1 MSQLIV
7 EVVDKGSVDKIK
19 AKLRELGVAE
29 DQVTTKAGGMG
40 AGFASMAPIAVGAA
54 AVAAAAVAGITVAI
68 KAFNQVVDFSKRALS
83 EWNLQAGAIAQVES
97 ALKSTGGTAGF
108 TSRELQAL
116 ASSLQKTTAFAD
128 DATLSMQ
135 SVLLTFTSIR
145 GEIYARTVPAIL
157 DVATRMGTDLN
168 SAALQVGKALN
179 DPVKN
184 LGALGRAGIQFSVDQ
199 EKAIKTLVETGRLA
213 EAQGIILGELETQFG
228 GAAEAARLAGEGP
241 FLALKNATGDLYE
254 AFGQGLS
261 PAVNEVIGRLTE
273 LAEDEETA
281 EMLRDAGAAVGE
293 LVEFV
298 GGLTD
303 ELSTALPVVIEF
315 AGDGIDLL
323 RATAIVAGERVDALS
338 GFIIEMGEVADAALG
353 PLDEIVASLVKLVG
367 LGEPKTLLKLIQTLA
382 PLGGVLGMVA
392 AHAATTGAEVGELAT
407 TLGIAAENEKAWRE
421 ELEGTGKTLPEL
433 ERELAELE
441 GTLERTVGTTHDAA
455 AAKKAAAEAAREY
468 KDRVRELLSES
479 KEYREEL
486 EGIVEELE
494 LEVNLRRVLHQL
506 GGEVDLSRIE
516 PPPST
521 IPEHEPWVT
530 EDLITEQEEIQR
542 EAERVSVEF
551 EFLLARAFD
560 DMSVGDLA
568 GSFAS
573 LGEAIGVKMGAGL
586 NEALEAALSALGSMI
601 GSVFDSLINDTEIS
615 AESWIGSM
623 GTIIGS
629 IWGPYGAAIGGALGG
644 ALGGW
649 IDSGSADAVTGQ
661 TEFQVGGTQLGIN
674 ALEGS
679 VKAIN
684 EAFSRIEELVSG
696 TIESTEKIE
705 IKTRANGEVWLRIG
719 EIMNVQVDSVAEALD
734 LATTWLLKT
743 AEFSGVPEQVLQA
756 LAHTSAT
763 TIEELTR
770 DLALAMDIAR
780 LDMGPVRAFFMDL
793 FDKVSREIE
802 RAIELGIDPDPL
814 IKKAGDDLLEALRN
828 ATTPEEHQ
836 QLADEIANQRAQLE
850 AALAAAQAEL
860 VRVQGLIQRYLE
872 GTTRLPQAVI
882 DTLMRQAQDIAAQ
895 IAGIEAQLGL
905 LPTDIPAFSGGG
917 GGGRRGRREQQ
928 ERTREGLRDQVEGLE
943 RGVLDPF
950 QEELLSLGDI
960 IPDLTAELND
970 GKLSAAEY
978 ADLLARATAA
988 VDAMGQALVDDLIGR
1003 IDALAPSAGALTD
1016 SLAAIDDQ
1024 VATLA
1029 AELAMLGEAGL
1040 MSADAIAEASAALE
1054 ANAEAARFAQVEQRA
1069 QDVLLQALTFLGR
1082 EEEVARLRFQIDQ
1095 AGLLVA
1101 IAELE
1106 LAQEKYGLELAI
1118 FDQLGGLAAEIAALE
1133 FDPSL
1138 LSPPTASPP
1147 PAFNRLDSAASDAAR
1162 ALEEMQRRLER
1173 ANESLRDLVDD
1184 LSLGEV
1190 GAAVSPQQALAF
1202 AESRYRDTLARAQAG
1217 DLEAREALSG
1227 VARDFLDVLGDYS
1240 PELLALE
1247 SPRILAEIQRLL
1259 GLGGA
1264 PPSALAPSR
1273 VLDGGN
1279 RFGGGPAVGAAA
1291 AAPVIAGQ
1299 QPAAGLVDLGIV
1311 ASAQLHT
1318 QRAIKASID
1327 NLAEQQRRAIDQN
1340 ARFLAEAHAEYG
1352 ARAS

>member
-1 MSQLIV
+1 LSTELVTSALANFDLGASESARVADVYTAAIGSSALNARRLKLAMSQAGPAGAALGQSLESTTAAVAILTTSLGSGERAGTGFRGMALALI
-7 EVVDKGSVDKIK
+7 DK
-19 AKLRELGVAE
+19 AEELGVAAADSAGNFRPLVDIIRDVE
-29 DQVTTKAGGMG
+29 AAGIPTTKLLSIMG
-40 AGFASMAPIAVGAA
+40 AEAGPALAILVREGADALETMTERIQSTGQAAKVAGEQLDTLQGDLDILASKQEEFWVLLGQSTTEGSRIITQAQTEFWQALVDTINENSDEIGAA
-54 AVAAAAVAGITVAI
+54 YADMAELIDQAIGIAI
-68 KAFNQVVDFSKRALS
+68 RA
-83 EWNLQAGAIAQVES
+83 
-97 ALKSTGGTAGF
+97 
-108 TSRELQAL
+108 
-116 ASSLQKTTAFAD
+116 
-128 DATLSMQ
+128 
-135 SVLLTFTSIR
+135 
-145 GEIYARTVPAIL
+145 
-157 DVATRMGTDLN
+157 
-168 SAALQVGKALN
+168 
-179 DPVKN
+179 
-184 LGALGRAGIQFSVDQ
+184 
-199 EKAIKTLVETGRLA
+199 
-213 EAQGIILGELETQFG
+213 
-228 GAAEAARLAGEGP
+228 
-241 FLALKNATGDLYE
+241 
-254 AFGQGLS
+254 
-261 PAVNEVIGRLTE
+261 TE
-273 LAEDEETA
+273 LIIPA
-281 EMLRDAGAAVGE
+281 
-293 LVEFV
+293 F
-298 GGLTD
+298 
-303 ELSTALPVVIEF
+303 
-315 AGDGIDLL
+315 DLM
-323 RATAIVAGERVDALS
+323 RASAIVAGEKVEDLS
-338 GFIIEMGEVADAALG
+338 GFIQDLGVVADKALG
-353 PLDEIVASLVKLVG
+353 PLDEIVGSLIRLVN
-367 LGEPKTLLKLIQTLA
+367 LGEPETLLKLIQTLA
-382 PLGGVLGMVA
+382 PLGGIFGMVA
-392 AHAATTGAEVGELAT
+392 AHAATTGAEVGNL
-407 TLGIAAENEKAWRE
+407 AAEFGEAR
-421 ELEGTGKTLPEL
+421 
-433 ERELAELE
+433 
-441 GTLERTVGTTHDAA
+441 DAA
-455 AAKKAAAEAAREY
+455 AAAAEAAAKLDQEYSDLSAIDLGDPESIERINKALAEAAKRAAAEKKEIEDLQRAAESLEKQREEAAAAH
-468 KDRVRELLSES
+468 KLRVAEELRDS
-479 KEYREEL
+479 KSRREEL
-486 EGIVEELE
+486 EKVIEQLE
-494 LEVNLRRVLHQL
+494 LEVNLRRALIEM
-506 GGEVDLSRIE
+506 GGFQDLTKIAPE
-516 PPPST
+516 FDPFA
-521 IPEHEPWVT
+521 IPEHEPWVPD
-530 EDLITEQEEIQR
+530 DLITEQEEIQR
-542 EAERVSVEF
+542 EAARVAVEF

-560 DMSVGDLA
+560 DMSVGDLVN
-568 GSFAS
+568 SFAT
-573 LGEAIGVKMGAGL
+573 LGAAIGVKMGEGL
-586 NEALEAALSALGSMI
+586 SEELQAQWANALSGLGAILGNVLADITS
-601 GSVFDSLINDTEIS
+601 DTEAS
-615 AESWIGSM
+615 AADWLSAF
-623 GTIIGS
+623 GS
-629 IWGPYGAAIGGALGG
+629 IWGPVGSAIGGLIGG
-644 ALGGW
+644 Y
-649 IDSGSADAVTGQ
+649 IDSRSADAVTGQ

-684 EAFSRIEELVSG
+684 EAFARIEELVSG

-836 QLADEIANQRAQLE
+836 QLAEEISNQRAQLE
-850 AALAAAQAEL
+850 AALAAAQDEL

-882 DTLMRQAQDIAAQ
+882 DNLMRQAQDIAAQ

-950 QEELLSLGDI
+950 QQELLSLGDI
-960 IPDLTAELND
+960 IPDLTAELD
-970 GKLSAAEY
+970 KGKLSAAEY
-978 ADLLARATAA
+978 AALLARATAA
-988 VDAMGQALVDDLIGR
+988 VDAMGQALVDDLIDR
-1003 IDALAPSAGALTD
+1003 IDALAPASGALTD

-1054 ANAEAARFAQVEQRA
+1054 ANAAAARFAQVEQRA

-1133 FDPSL
+1133 FDPNL

-1147 PAFNRLDSAASDAAR
+1147 PSFNRLDSAASDAAR

-1279 RFGGGPAVGAAA
+1279 RFGGGGPSAGAAA
-1291 AAPVIAGQ
+1291 TAPVIAGQ

-1318 QRAIKASID
+1318 QRAIKTSID